1 MLEVVTEKTGYPT
14 EMLEPGMSLANDLG
28 IDSIKRVEILAA
40 MRERVPSLP
49 EFDPTEM
56 GALNTLGEIVDYMNA
71 QLGSN
76 GGAPAPGTPTPTSA
90 AAPAPTPAPVAPT
103 PTPATPAPTEP
114 APASNELHAT
124 MLEVVTEK
132 TGYPTEMLEPG
143 MSLAN
148 DLGIDSIKRVEIL
161 AAMRERVPSLPEFD
175 PTEMGALNTLGEIV
189 DYMNAQLG
197 SNGGAP
203 APGTP
208 TPTSAAAA
216 APTPAPVAPTPT
228 PATPAPTEPAPASN
242 ELHATMLEVVTEKTG
257 YPTEMLEPG
266 MSLANDLGI
275 DSIKRVEIL
284 AAMRERVP
292 SLPEFDPTEMG
303 ALNTLGEIVDYMNAQ
318 LGSNGGAPHP
328 PRERRRPRR
337 PQRTLRH
344 LRLLRQHRLLPHLRQ
359 PNRRL
364 RPTSF
369 TRPCWKS

>member
-1 MLEVVTEKTGYPT
+1 MLAVVTEKTGYPT

-76 GGAPAPGTPTPTSA
+76 GGTPASASIASTPTSA
-90 AAPAPTPAPVAPT
+90 IPVAPTPAPVTPT
-103 PTPATPAPTEP
+103 PTPAAPTEP
-114 APASNELHAT
+114 GPASNELHET
-124 MLEVVTEK
+124 MLAVVTEK

-197 SNGGAP
+197 SNGVTP
-203 APGTP
+203 ASTVGT
-208 TPTSAAAA
+208 
-216 APTPAPVAPTPT
+216 PTPAPVAPTPQPTPT
-228 PATPAPTEPAPASN
+228 PAAPAPTEPGPASN
-242 ELHATMLEVVTEKTG
+242 ELHETMLAVVTEKTG

-284 AAMRERVP
+284 AAIRERVP

-318 LGSNGGAPHP
+318 LGSNGGTPHP

-337 PQRTLRH
+337 PRRSPH
-344 LRLLRQHRLLPHLRQ
+344 HPRPLRQHRLPQRLSH
-359 PNRRL
+359 RRPRL
-364 RPTSF
+364 HPTSSM
-369 TRPCWKS
+369 RRCWKS